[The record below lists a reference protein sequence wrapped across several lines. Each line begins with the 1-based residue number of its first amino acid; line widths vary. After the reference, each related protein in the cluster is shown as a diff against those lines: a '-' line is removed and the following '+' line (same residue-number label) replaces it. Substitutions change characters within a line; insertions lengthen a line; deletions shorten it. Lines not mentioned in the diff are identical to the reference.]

1 MTFIEAHKANFFGR
15 WECDF
20 KLNENM
26 KTIKK
31 YETCGTKH
39 KDCKCCLEYTNIKYD
54 LILCKCLC
62 NRNHQKK
69 FNERLNKRLVNGLR
83 TF

>member
-1 MTFIEAHKANFFGR
+1 
-15 WECDF
+15 
-20 KLNENM
+20 M

-39 KDCKCCLEYTNIKYD
+39 KDCKCCLEHTNIKYD
-54 LILCKCLC
+54 LIPCKCLC

-69 FNERLNKRLVNGLR
+69 FNESLNRDWLMDYELSNHDINKFISLLR
-83 TF
+83 RGVYP